1 MKLDT
6 AAFAPE
12 YAGILVRGE
21 GVHAGDVEDYG
32 VAFFCHVFGEY
43 LGREEG
49 AEEVEVEDE
58 FYAGGVKIEEG
69 FDALCCAF
77 EVFGVEGVF
86 GGGTLGV
93 VSAGAVQEDVD
104 CAEFLKDGFARG
116 FEACLVENV
125 CADGY
130 GCAAVLGDFIDYFL
144 RGVDS
149 EVADGDFRAAR
160 GEGFREFGAEDSAA
174 AGDEGDF
181 SGQIYFER

>member
-1 MKLDT
+1 ML
-6 AAFAPE
+6 E
-12 YAGILVRGE
+12 
-21 GVHAGDVEDYG
+21 DVENYG

-77 EVFGVEGVF
+77 EVFGVECVF
-86 GGGTLGV
+86 GGGALGV
-93 VSAGAVQEDVD
+93 VSAGAVQENVD

-160 GEGFREFGAEDSAA
+160 GGAFANSEQRTPPPPVTRATFPDRSMFN
-174 AGDEGDF
+174 GNFMTGYLLF
-181 SGQIYFER
+181 M